1 MHILQDLQLRSS
13 PKGLGLIT
21 LPAYIPQQH
30 QTGCPGMQRR
40 TVQNKGDHGNN
51 TTFPQYQVDL
61 SDLFFLIA
69 QDYNV

>member
-1 MHILQDLQLRSS
+1 MHILQDLQLRSTA
-13 PKGLGLIT
+13 KELGLIT
-21 LPAYIPQQH
+21 LLAYIPQQH
-30 QTGCPGMQRR
+30 ETGCPGMQRR
-40 TVQNKGDHGNN
+40 IVQNKGNN